1 MAPQVVTCCQ
11 PAAVTVLGAL
21 AFLCRGVC
29 VPAVGALPFCP
40 TPTGMITPPPPC
52 KHTSMKQSHLA
63 SRATMC
69 IFFIEAVVVLC
80 LLLPGCG
87 YSDASGLVAWKRPH
101 ACKPAA
107 HRSTFAVQPDMSMA

>member
-40 TPTGMITPPPPC
+40 TPTGIIPPPPPPLQAH
-52 KHTSMKQSHLA
+52 KH
-63 SRATMC
+63 
-69 IFFIEAVVVLC
+69 EAVTPRV
-80 LLLPGCG
+80 
-87 YSDASGLVAWKRPH
+87 ASNNVYLIY
-101 ACKPAA
+101 
-107 HRSTFAVQPDMSMA
+107 